1 MTKEE
6 SMLPVVTAAE
16 MSHADNAAITG
27 LSIGESRLMEI
38 AGMRFADC
46 ITNELPGIGFDEDN
60 CYLVVC
66 GKGNNGG
73 DGFVAAR
80 HLLNRGSSVDL
91 VLLYPSSALSATN
104 NGALSILEAYLEHT
118 DTLRIFRSVA
128 EALPFVMES
137 RYNALIDAILG
148 TGLKTDGRHTVLAD
162 PVRDGI
168 ALLNALREQSG
179 APIAA
184 VDVPSGL
191 DATSGIA
198 ANPAVT
204 ADLTVT
210 MAFMKTGFFL
220 NDGPLL
226 SGSVTTAEISIPEFL
241 LEDTVCRLIDQEF
254 AAEHYRLREISGAK
268 HTNGKVLV
276 IAGSRSPRS
285 SMIGA
290 ALLSTKAAVH
300 TGAGYV
306 CACLPEASMSVM
318 HTAVPEAIVVNQD
331 MDSVLEKIRW
341 ADAVLI
347 GCGLGRESG
356 TIEFIRE
363 LLDNPEISAKKLV
376 IDADALYAIAE
387 TPGMLEKAGLS
398 NAVLTPH
405 YGELSRLTGI
415 PAETIAED
423 PINMARE
430 FAAQYGVNILLK
442 GNPTVLADHEGHLL
456 LNNSGTEALSTAG
469 SGDILAGMIAAM
481 AAKGA
486 GIFDAAAAA
495 SWFHG
500 RAGDLADDVSSL
512 VSAGGI
518 LDAIPKAIHEI
529 FEREE

>member
-1 MTKEE
+1 
-6 SMLPVVTAAE
+6 MLPVVTAAE
-16 MSHADNAAITG
+16 MSHADKAAITG

-38 AGMRFADC
+38 AGLRFADSL
-46 ITNELPGIGFDEDN
+46 ISELPGIGFDDEN

-80 HLLNRGSSVDL
+80 HLLNLGSSVDL
-91 VLLYPSSALSATN
+91 VLLYPSSALSETN
-104 NGALSILEAYLEHT
+104 REALSILEAYLDHT
-118 DTLRIFRSVA
+118 DTLRIFRSVT

-137 RYNALIDAILG
+137 RYDGLIDAILG
-148 TGLKTDGRHTVLAD
+148 TGLKTDGRHTALAD

-179 APIAA
+179 AFVAA

-198 ANPAVT
+198 ADPAVT
-204 ADLTVT
+204 ADMTVT

-220 NDGPLL
+220 NDGPRL
-226 SGSVTTAEISIPEFL
+226 SGDIRTAEISIPEFL
-241 LEDTVCRLIDQEF
+241 LEDSVGRLIDREY
-254 AAEHYRLREISGAK
+254 AAEHYCLRHISGAK
-268 HTNGKVLV
+268 HLNGKVLV
-276 IAGSRSPRS
+276 IAGSQSPQS
-285 SMIGA
+285 SMLGA
-290 ALLSTKAAVH
+290 ALLSVKAAVRA
-300 TGAGYV
+300 GAGYV
-306 CACLPEASMSVM
+306 CASLPAASMSVM
-318 HTAVPEAIVVNQD
+318 HTTVPEAIVVNQD

-356 TIEFIRE
+356 TIQFIRE
-363 LLDNPEISAKKLV
+363 LLGKPEMSAKKLV

-387 TPGMLEKAGLS
+387 TGMLRENLTLS

-405 YGELSRLTGI
+405 YGELSRLIGI
-415 PAETIAED
+415 PAEKIAED
-423 PINMARE
+423 PINIAKE

-442 GNPTVLADHEGHLL
+442 GNSTVLADHEGRLL
-456 LNNSGTEALSTAG
+456 LNDSGTEALSTAG
-469 SGDILAGMIAAM
+469 SGDVLAGMIAAI

-486 GIFDAAAAA
+486 PIFDAAASAA
-495 SWFHG
+495 WFHG

-512 VSAGGI
+512 VSAVGI
-518 LDAIPKAIHEI
+518 LDAIPAAIHEI
-529 FEREE
+529 FEHEE

>member
-1 MTKEE
+1 
-6 SMLPVVTAAE
+6 MLPVVTAAE
-16 MSHADNAAITG
+16 MARADLAAIDG
-27 LSIGESRLMEI
+27 LLIGGIRLMEL
-38 AGMRFADC
+38 AGMRVVEYMNDFLDD
-46 ITNELPGIGFDEDN
+46 GIREGCRF
-60 CYLVVC
+60 LIIC

-73 DGFVAAR
+73 DGFVVAR
-80 HLLNRGSSVDL
+80 HLLNRKASVDL
-91 VLLYPSSALSATN
+91 VLLYPPPSLSASNTE
-104 NGALSILEAYLEHT
+104 GLASLEAYSRHS
-118 DTLRIFRSVA
+118 DIRIFESVT

-137 RYNALIDAILG
+137 PYDALLDAILG
-148 TGLKTDGRHTVLAD
+148 TGLKTATPKSELAS
-162 PVRDGI
+162 PAREGI
-168 ALLNALREQSG
+168 ELLIALRERHAS
-179 APIAA
+179 PIVA
-184 VDVPSGL
+184 VDIASGL
-191 DATSGIA
+191 DATSGFSTE
-198 ANPAVT
+198 PAVT
-204 ADLTVT
+204 ADMTVT

-220 NDGPLL
+220 NDGPRL
-226 SGSVTTAEISIPEFL
+226 SGDVRTVEISIPEFL
-241 LEDTVCRLIDQEF
+241 LDEPVCRLIDREY
-254 AAEHYRLREISGAK
+254 AAEHYCLREISGAK

-347 GCGLGRESG
+347 GCGLGRESR
-356 TIEFIRE
+356 TIQFIRE
-363 LLDNPEISAKKLV
+363 LLGKPEMSAKKLV

-387 TPGMLEKAGLS
+387 TGMLREKLTLS

-423 PINMARE
+423 PINRARE

-442 GNPTVLADHEGHLL
+442 GNPTVLADHEGRLL
-456 LNNSGTEALSTAG
+456 LNDSGTEALSTAG
-469 SGDILAGMIAAM
+469 SGDVLAGMIAAL

-486 GIFDAAAAA
+486 AIFDAAAAA

-512 VSAGGI
+512 VTAGGI